1 MGRYSSFGRH
11 FSRTPLLQAV
21 AEILEHFLRPNDVV
35 VDYSCGANE
44 FVPLVKRWA
53 HRAGFKVGRNFV
65 MLFSH
70 PTVVCLSKAWNTG
83 YGVACCRA
91 SF

>member
-1 MGRYSSFGRH
+1 LSRYSSFGRH
-11 FSRTPLLQAV
+11 FSRTQLLQAV

-53 HRAGFKVGRNFV
+53 HRAGFKVGGCPV
-65 MLFSH
+65 MLFSR
-70 PTVVCLSKAWNTG
+70 PTAGCLPVCVKHRSNTG
-83 YGVACCRA
+83 
-91 SF
+91 